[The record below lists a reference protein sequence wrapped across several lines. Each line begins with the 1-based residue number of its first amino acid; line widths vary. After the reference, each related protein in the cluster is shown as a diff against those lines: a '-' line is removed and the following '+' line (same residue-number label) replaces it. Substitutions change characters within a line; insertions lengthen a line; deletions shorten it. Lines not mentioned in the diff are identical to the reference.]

1 MSLVNIR
8 QSRSDTGKP
17 ILRRFGFAE
26 IFEVVQAK
34 HGLFHYLGNAV
45 TKTDRSIWG
54 GCCHHNLCTVTM
66 TFRIMLSCRNQYN
79 TIQCKRA
86 VHLIACYLIVFRTMR
101 PYFIT
106 CMLSSTVVYCNEMK
120 NIVSNS

>member
-1 MSLVNIR
+1 MSLVNIL
-8 QSRSDTGKP
+8 QNRSDTGKP

-34 HGLFHYLGNAV
+34 HVLFQYLGNAD

-54 GCCHHNLCTVTM
+54 ECCHHNLCTVDM
-66 TFRIMLSCRNQYN
+66 TFKIMLSCRNQYN

-86 VHLIACYLIVFRTMR
+86 VNLIACYLIVFRTMR
-101 PYFIT
+101 HYFINY
-106 CMLSSTVVYCNEMK
+106 MLSSTVVYCNEMK
-120 NIVSNS
+120 NIVINL